1 MGELGVVLVGCTIR
15 YGCILT
21 PLPRTVPGR
30 RIRSN
35 AGPTT
40 NKGAPG
46 LMPPNA
52 SGDEIILGAP
62 DVFGAPA
69 EHKTR
74 AASAFSKESVRTRR
88 TCGSAG
94 FVCCVGSRWGV
105 AELYSADVRGLA
117 IDGGGGG
124 DGACGDVGEETVSR
138 RLRCQAWS
146 AATCEGSCNQFGCV
160 RELSLH

>member
-1 MGELGVVLVGCTIR
+1 MR

-35 AGPTT
+35 AAPTT
-40 NKGAPG
+40 KKGAPG
-46 LMPPNA
+46 LMLPNA

-62 DVFGAPA
+62 DVFGAPV
-69 EHKTR
+69 EHTTR

-94 FVCCVGSRWGV
+94 F
-105 AELYSADVRGLA
+105 A
-117 IDGGGGG
+117 
-124 DGACGDVGEETVSR
+124 
-138 RLRCQAWS
+138 
-146 AATCEGSCNQFGCV
+146 
-160 RELSLH
+160 